1 MKIIIDISS
10 NLKIMN
16 EQMNVLLSC
25 EIDEIREAIK
35 NGIQL
40 PENCG
45 KLIDSNKI
53 KWYGCD
59 WEKHCDEV
67 NDNCSI
73 CKYANCNRIQIE
85 RDAIIM

>member
-1 MKIIIDISS
+1 MKIIIDTKKLQTTPYYAKHCLVTMEDI
-10 NLKIMN
+10 
-16 EQMNVLLSC
+16 
-25 EIDEIREAIK
+25 IK

-53 KWYGCD
+53 EWYGCD
-59 WEKHCDEV
+59 SEKHCDEV
-67 NDNCSI
+67 NNDCSI
-73 CKYANCNRIQIE
+73 CKYANCNRVQIE